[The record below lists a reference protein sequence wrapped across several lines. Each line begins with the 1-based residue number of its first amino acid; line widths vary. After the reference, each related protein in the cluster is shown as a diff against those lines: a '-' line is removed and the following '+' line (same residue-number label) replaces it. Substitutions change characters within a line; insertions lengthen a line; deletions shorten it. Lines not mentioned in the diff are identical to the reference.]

1 MKSAKPG
8 TDLNFSY
15 DRTTSPARGKLR
27 SVPGFTLIEILVA
40 VAILAVALAATMRA
54 ASLATDGALDS
65 RLRLLATWAAENRV
79 AQLRAMRIYPAVGTT
94 RLAMDQGGIPMVMDE
109 TVSDTP
115 NPIIRKVELAVADSR
130 APDRVIGRLT
140 AYVSQ

>member
-1 MKSAKPG
+1 MKK
-8 TDLNFSY
+8 T
-15 DRTTSPARGKLR
+15 
-27 SVPGFTLIEILVA
+27 GFTLIEILVA

-79 AQLRAMRIYPAVGTT
+79 SQLRAMRIYPAVGTT
-94 RLAMDQGGIPMVMDE
+94 RLTVDQGGIPMVMDE

-115 NPIIRKVELAVADSR
+115 NPIIRKVELSVADSR

-140 AYVSQ
+140 AYVTQ